1 MKKIYLVNESL
12 DEFAGRRGRP
22 RKNAPRRAPKAIA
35 DEFGDEPED
44 NWYAA
49 DDEFDADDGPG
60 PEQIEDVELED
71 EVTDIAIQ
79 KQIQKRLEN
88 ELASPEFNRV
98 SVKFRSPTGVDQG
111 IPMAK
116 MGDAFLLK
124 LKNGGMKK
132 VKVQDMMAESIKYKK
147 YKKFVAESFNQYKKI
162 SESLFRDYENI
173 EDWEQNTN
181 PMEKKTQLNTYLQYY
196 NLPMNQ
202 QVSDVDPFKFIEFVN
217 DLQNKRL

>member
-132 VKVQDMMAESIKYKK
+132 IVLKINSTKELIEKFQEVKDAGLPTALITDAGRTQIPAGSKTAFACGPIEENEAEKY
-147 YKKFVAESFNQYKKI
+147 F
-162 SESLFRDYENI
+162 SEL
-173 EDWEQNTN
+173 
-181 PMEKKTQLNTYLQYY
+181 KLL
-196 NLPMNQ
+196 
-202 QVSDVDPFKFIEFVN
+202 
-217 DLQNKRL
+217 